1 MTVENIDVNT
11 ALEKARKVLNEDK
24 ELSSTTSAIFQLL
37 ITIVTILLNQKT
49 LNSRN
54 SSKPPSQDPN
64 RPRKVRKDKV
74 P

>member
-54 SSKPPSQDPN
+54 RPESSKESSQG
-64 RPRKVRKDKV
+64 
-74 P
+74 

>member
-54 SSKPPSQDPN
+54 QASISRPESS
-64 RPRKVRKDKV
+64 
-74 P
+74 